1 MSKAIAY
8 ASIASGPIAG
18 EFLSYGQSAVEV
30 VSGAV
35 SFSASAVD
43 VGDAVPPIEVVAT
56 GVTFSCS
63 PVDATEYAFAIEP
76 ASGAIGFFASAAIDV
91 AWFISPGNIEIA
103 IDNKLLLLSAQEPAD
118 LPYIANRRHFKPELL
133 FPGYSSDSANITI
146 PIAIFQGL
154 SAEEA
159 DAVTG
164 DCRKILQAIFLRA
177 VECDESFVWSGKAR
191 TYEPF
196 KMDLLNSRT
205 FDRHFLFHFYT
216 DMGEPNV
223 APEP

>member
-18 EFLSYGQSAVEV
+18 EFASYGQSAVEA
-30 VSGAV
+30 VSGVV
-35 SFSASAVD
+35 SFSASAIDIGQLVS
-43 VGDAVPPIEVVAT
+43 PIEIVDA
-56 GVTFSCS
+56 GVTFACS
-63 PVDATEYAFAIEP
+63 PVDVTNYAFAIEP
-76 ASGAIGFFASAAIDV
+76 ASGAIGFFVSAAIDV

-103 IDNKLLLLSAQEPAD
+103 IDNKLLLSAHEPAD
-118 LPYIANRRHFKPELL
+118 LPTNRRHFKPELL
-133 FPGYSSDSANITI
+133 FPGYSSDNTNITI

-154 SAEEA
+154 SAAEA

-205 FDRHFLFHFYT
+205 FDRHFLIHFYAN
-216 DMGEPNV
+216 MGEPNV